1 MTPTIAAFVWAI
13 GIVAWLAIR
22 IPRRRKAKR
31 TKVIADR
38 VTLGE
43 RVTLGLCIVGL
54 VIIPTIF
61 FATDIF
67 NSADFNFYPALGWFG
82 ALVMASFIGLFYL
95 SHKQLDKNWSVT
107 LEVREDHKLIDHG
120 LYAHIRHPMY
130 TSFWLWGIA
139 QTMLIPNWVA
149 GFAGIVSVAI
159 LYFSRIGNEEA
170 MMRQQFGSAYDE
182 YCSRTK
188 RLVPKLF

>member
-1 MTPTIAAFVWAI
+1 MTPTIAACIWAI
-13 GIVAWLAIR
+13 GVIAWLAIR

-31 TKVIADR
+31 TKVVADQ
-38 VTLGE
+38 VTLTE
-43 RVTLGLCIVGL
+43 RTTLGLCIVGL
-54 VIIPTIF
+54 VIVPIIYLTS
-61 FATDIF
+61 DILDYA
-67 NSADFNFYPALGWFG
+67 NYNFSPWVALLGTV
-82 ALVMASFIGLFYL
+82 AMAVFVALFYL

-107 LEVREDHKLIDHG
+107 LEVREDHKLVDHG

-139 QTMLIPNWVA
+139 QALLIPNWVA
-149 GFAGIVSVAI
+149 GFSGVVAVAI

-170 MMRQQFGSAYDE
+170 MMRQEFGKDYDAY
-182 YCSRTK
+182 CKRTK

>member
-1 MTPTIAAFVWAI
+1 MTPTIAACIWAI
-13 GIVAWLAIR
+13 GVIAWLAIR

-31 TKVIADR
+31 TKVVADR
-38 VTLGE
+38 VTLTE
-43 RVTLGLCIVGL
+43 RTTLGLCIVGL
-54 VIIPTIF
+54 VIIPIIYL
-61 FATDIF
+61 ASDILDYA
-67 NSADFNFYPALGWFG
+67 NYNFSPWVALLGSL
-82 ALVMASFIGLFYL
+82 AMAVFVILFYL

-139 QTMLIPNWVA
+139 QALLIPNWMAGLSGVVA
-149 GFAGIVSVAI
+149 VAI
-159 LYFSRIGNEEA
+159 LYFSRIQNEEA
-170 MMRQQFGSAYDE
+170 MMRQEFGADYDAY
-182 YCSRTK
+182 CKRTK

>member
-54 VIIPTIF
+54 VVIPTIY

-67 NSADFNFYPALGWFG
+67 NSADFNFSPALGWFG

>member
-1 MTPTIAAFVWAI
+1 MTPTIAAFIWAI
-13 GIVAWLAIR
+13 GLIAWLAIR

-31 TKVIADR
+31 TKVVADR
-38 VTLGE
+38 VTMIE
-43 RVTLGLCIVGL
+43 RATLGLCIVGL
-54 VIIPTIF
+54 VAIPIIYL
-61 FATDIF
+61 ATDVLDYA
-67 NSADFNFYPALGWFG
+67 NYNFSPWGAFLGTIAMAVFVALFH
-82 ALVMASFIGLFYL
+82 L

-139 QTMLIPNWVA
+139 QALLVPNWVA
-149 GFAGIVSVAI
+149 GFAGVVSVAI
-159 LYFSRIGNEEA
+159 LYFSRIRNEEA
-170 MMRQQFGSAYDE
+170 MMRQQFGSDYDE
-182 YCSRTK
+182 YCARTT

>member
-67 NSADFNFYPALGWFG
+67 NYADFNFSPALGWFG

-120 LYAHIRHPMY
+120 LYTHIRHPMY

>member
-1 MTPTIAAFVWAI
+1 MTPTIAAFIWAI
-13 GIVAWLAIR
+13 GVIAWLAIR

-31 TKVIADR
+31 TKVVADR
-38 VTLGE
+38 VTLTE
-43 RVTLGLCIVGL
+43 RATLGLCIVGL
-54 VIIPTIF
+54 VVIPIIYL
-61 FATDIF
+61 ATDMLDYA
-67 NSADFNFYPALGWFG
+67 NYNFSPWGAFLGTI
-82 ALVMASFIGLFYL
+82 AMAVFVALFYL

-139 QTMLIPNWVA
+139 QALLIPNWVA
-149 GFAGIVSVAI
+149 GFAGVVSVAI
-159 LYFSRIGNEEA
+159 LYFSRIKNEEA
-170 MMRQQFGSAYDE
+170 MMRQQFGHDYDE
-182 YCSRTK
+182 YCERTT

>member
-1 MTPTIAAFVWAI
+1 MTPTIAACIWAI
-13 GIVAWLAIR
+13 GVIAWLAIR

-31 TKVIADR
+31 TKVVADR
-38 VTLGE
+38 VTLTE
-43 RVTLGLCIVGL
+43 RATLGLCIVGL
-54 VIIPTIF
+54 VIIPIIYL
-61 FATDIF
+61 ASDILDYA
-67 NSADFNFYPALGWFG
+67 NYNFSPWVALLGSL
-82 ALVMASFIGLFYL
+82 AMAVFVILFYL

-139 QTMLIPNWVA
+139 QALLIPNWMAGLSGVVA
-149 GFAGIVSVAI
+149 VAI
-159 LYFSRIGNEEA
+159 LYFSRIQNEEA
-170 MMRQQFGSAYDE
+170 MMRQEFGADYDAY
-182 YCSRTK
+182 CKRTK